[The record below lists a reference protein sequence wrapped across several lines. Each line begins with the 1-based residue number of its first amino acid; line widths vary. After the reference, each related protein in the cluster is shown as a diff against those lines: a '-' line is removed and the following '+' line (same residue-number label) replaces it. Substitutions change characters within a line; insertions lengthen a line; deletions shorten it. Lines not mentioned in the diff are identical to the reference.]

1 MSVELQGKTMV
12 VVGGGSGIGRRIA
25 VDAAAAGARVVVASR
40 DPEMLLVARNSGRLG
55 SAVGHRTDAVGT
67 PAGGTPTGDA
77 GIRDAA
83 IGDAGIRDAGV
94 GDGGIE
100 VAKLDLADEASIVAL
115 AERVGTV
122 DYLVSVANAAANG
135 PVSGLERDAIVGAFD
150 AKVIGAILLAKHFG
164 PRFAEGGSMLLFSG
178 IVGWRPSPGK
188 TVTAATNGA
197 VSFLASALAVELAP
211 IRVNALS
218 PGIIDSGAWDA
229 LGEGKQKLFENTA
242 AKVPA
247 RRVGQLADI
256 SSAAL
261 LALTNPFITGE
272 TLHIDGGGRYV

>member
-1 MSVELQGKTMV
+1 MSVELQGKTVV
-12 VVGGGSGIGRRIA
+12 VVGGGSGIGRQIA
-25 VDAAAAGARVVVASR
+25 TDAAAAGARVVLAGR
-40 DPEMLLVARNSGRLG
+40 NPEKLATAISDS
-55 SAVGHRTDAVGT
+55 SA
-67 PAGGTPTGDA
+67 A
-77 GIRDAA
+77 GISFDT
-83 IGDAGIRDAGV
+83 I
-94 GDGGIE
+94 
-100 VAKLDLADEASIVAL
+100 DLADEASIAAL
-115 AERVGTV
+115 AEWVGEL

-135 PVSGLERDAIVGAFD
+135 PVTGLEREAVVGAFD
-150 AKVIGAILLAKHFG
+150 AKVIGPILLAKHFG
-164 PRFAEGGSMLLFSG
+164 PRFAEGGSMLVFSG

-218 PGIIDSGAWDA
+218 PGIVDSGAWDG
-229 LGEGKQKLFENTA
+229 LGKGKQKLFEDTA

-256 SSAAL
+256 SSAVL

-272 TLHIDGGGRYV
+272 TLHVDGGARFA